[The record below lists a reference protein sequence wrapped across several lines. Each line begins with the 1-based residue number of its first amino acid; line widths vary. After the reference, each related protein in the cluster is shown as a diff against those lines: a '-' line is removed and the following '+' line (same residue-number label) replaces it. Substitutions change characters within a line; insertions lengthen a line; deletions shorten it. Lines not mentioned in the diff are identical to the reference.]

1 MLDFMVC
8 VELDQLL
15 KLMNDTHRF
24 VTCDQIVD
32 AVTSR
37 TKCDPPSTFMRNMQD
52 LKHRTQLQLD
62 YLADMG
68 LLATDETDPQKK
80 TYIIA
85 NTWNSAADYNEYA
98 PDRSIKARKPTSD
111 DKEPIQRTE
120 KKPTSDDK
128 I

>member
-1 MLDFMVC
+1 MLDFMVY

-37 TKCDPPSTFMRNMQD
+37 CLDESTATFLRNMQD
-52 LKHRTQLQLD
+52 LKHKTQLQLD
-62 YLADMG
+62 YLAGMG
-68 LLATDETDPQKK
+68 LLATDETDPPKK

-85 NTWNSAADYNEYA
+85 NTWNTAADYNEYA
-98 PDRSIKARKPTSD
+98 PDRSIKERKLSSD
-111 DKEPIQRTE
+111 Y
-120 KKPTSDDK
+120 KKPTRDANK
-128 I
+128 